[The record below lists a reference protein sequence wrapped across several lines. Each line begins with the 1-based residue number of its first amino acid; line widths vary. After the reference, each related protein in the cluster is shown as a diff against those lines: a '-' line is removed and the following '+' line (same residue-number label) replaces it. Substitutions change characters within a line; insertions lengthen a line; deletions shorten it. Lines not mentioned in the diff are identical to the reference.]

1 MYAQNIVVCL
11 SYFNLPLLRLWT
23 QLKLIK
29 LLDLNYGYVANYI
42 VNKPCKINCLFSKS
56 WKFPYYK
63 YVPKDKQFLLFD
75 IENSITSSIVTQH
88 PTFHPTLVILM
99 LSTSARNGEIPF
111 SPTTFMAVPKASADA
126 SRTFGSKT
134 SLRSWIYLVKF
145 V

>member
-29 LLDLNYGYVANYI
+29 LLDLKYGYVANSKI
-42 VNKPCKINCLFSKS
+42 NKPCKINSLFPNS
-56 WKFPYYK
+56 WKFPYSK
-63 YVPKDKQFLLFD
+63 YVPKDKQFLFD

-126 SRTFGSKT
+126 SRTFGSET
-134 SLRSWIYLVKF
+134 SLRRWIYLVKF
-145 V
+145 L